1 MNWRIFC
8 YNYRSGNQAFPV
20 VTYAVT
26 EPQAPSPL
34 PEDFEQDVAKTTD
47 DSVTLTWTYDKI
59 VSGFQLYRYYN
70 FPDGSGRKELAFVPF
85 TDGER
90 HDDGTYTFSYTD
102 KNLSPYTE
110 YEYQIQT
117 RNNNKAE
124 QQRNSIYSEPLT
136 CRTKTTAGYPDIS
149 VTIDG
154 KENQTVLPIYP
165 DSLAAATVKYNENN
179 KNPDGGKYNSVSY
192 QWQKLNNGSWTEI
205 AGSVSDTLSIENA
218 GSADKGTYRCRL
230 NVLYFRLLA

>member
-1 MNWRIFC
+1 MFSGSLQNMPIEAKPYGYGMNWRIFC

-34 PEDFEQDVAKTTD
+34 PEDFEQDVAATTA

-124 QQRNSIYSEPLT
+124 QQRNSIDSEPLT

-165 DSLAAATVKYNENN
+165 DSLATATVKYNGDN
-179 KNPDGGKYNSVSY
+179 KNPTAAS
-192 QWQKLNNGSWTEI
+192 TT
-205 AGSVSDTLSIENA
+205 A
-218 GSADKGTYRCRL
+218 
-230 NVLYFRLLA
+230 